1 MWTTQKR
8 IGKGSKKAEEENVW
22 MRQDGLQR
30 GCCLHV
36 ATSVCIFC
44 VRLESHH
51 HNGELQCAEPPLSL
65 SYIASSV
72 QHLIESFFRMC
83 TSAILFWT
91 GQNAD
96 ALEGKNCVH
105 VFVFKTSSAS
115 SAVHADCL
123 PLFRHGGLKWW
134 WLRTWNTSDPK
145 PCPVPTESAFIS
157 RDLFSEMD
165 GWLTLERNVTLHFT
179 K

>member
-8 IGKGSKKAEEENVW
+8 TGKGSKKAEEENVW

-83 TSAILFWT
+83 TSTILFWT

-115 SAVHADCL
+115 SAVHTDCL
-123 PLFRHGGLKWW
+123 PLDMVQTWW
-134 WLRTWNTSDPK
+134 AQMMMAEDLEHFWPRN
-145 PCPVPTESAFIS
+145 PVLCLQS
-157 RDLFSEMD
+157 
-165 GWLTLERNVTLHFT
+165 LHS
-179 K
+179 